1 MSQEEMTKT
10 GINVVGNVSW
20 GTHLCQ
26 FYQTKKDLLD
36 ILLPYFKA
44 GLENN
49 EFCLWITSEPLNQK
63 EAKEAIGK
71 AIPQLD
77 RYLARGQI
85 EIIPYS
91 EWYPKDGSFNAGR
104 ILADWVDK
112 LNEGLKMGFEGLRLT
127 GNTFWLEKKHWKEF
141 ADYEEQINAV
151 IGKHRMIA
159 ICTYSLDRC
168 GAFELMDVVN
178 NHQFALIR
186 REGSWELMESSER
199 KKAEK
204 ELKVSEKRYELL
216 FENSGCP
223 ITYFDTQGKYVFLNR
238 QAIKNLG
245 KKAKNIIGKSVHDIF
260 PESADFYLQ
269 RFAKI
274 VKKGKGAVFEDWV
287 ELPGGTR
294 CFSSNIQPVKDKNG
308 KVVGVQVISSDI
320 TERKKAEEELTKE
333 TTFVKAIVD
342 CVPGT
347 VFVFDENMKRILWTR
362 RDKEVAG
369 WTAEELQRMK
379 PLDLFAEEDRPRIA
393 NKIQE
398 AFSKGTANT
407 EVNVL
412 TKGGARAH
420 YYLSVA
426 APLVGDTRHIIA
438 IGLDITERKKA
449 EKEREEMQIQLFRAQ
464 KMEAIGVL
472 VAGVAHDFNNLLMA
486 IQGNVDLLL
495 GKLDE
500 TDSLCSNLK
509 DIQHASK
516 HGADLI
522 RQLLLFSRK
531 QPMEFRPLNIN
542 KTVNNLLKMMK
553 RLIGEDITIETHL
566 EPELWIVEADAANIE
581 QMLVNLVI
589 NARDAMPEGGML
601 TIKTENV
608 TLKKDECKVIPEA
621 KHGKFICLSVQ
632 DTGVGMDE
640 GTVERVFEPFFTT
653 KKNGKGT
660 GLGLSV
666 AYGIVKKHKGWINIE
681 TRPGEGSTFKTY
693 LPASSK
699 ELEDESKE
707 RISLAELQGSG
718 ERVLVVEDQEGVREF
733 LSRAL
738 SENGYLA
745 TEVKDAKEARDI
757 FEEEKGNFDL
767 IFCDVVLP
775 DKSGLQL
782 VSQLLSSKPGIPVLL
797 SSGYVDEKSQR
808 SLIHKRGFRFLQKPY
823 SLVNLLQTIKETLQP
838 E

>member
-1 MSQEEMTKT
+1 MSQGELRKT
-10 GINVVGNVSW
+10 GIDILGDVPW

-49 EFCLWITSEPLNQK
+49 EFCLWITSKPLNQK
-63 EAKEAIGK
+63 EAKEAIEK
-71 AIPQLD
+71 TIPQFD

-91 EWYPKDGSFNAGR
+91 EWYLKDGSLNAER
-104 ILADWVDK
+104 VLADWIDK

-141 ADYEEQINAV
+141 ADYEERINAV

-168 GAFELMDVVN
+168 GAFELIDVVR

-186 REGSWELMESSER
+186 RQGEWELMESSER
-199 KKAEK
+199 KNTQEELQKERHDLGERVK
-204 ELKVSEKRYELL
+204 ELDCLYGISNLVEKPGITLEEILQGTVDLISPAWQYPKITCAGITLEHQMFHTRDYKETIWKQTAEITVQDTRVGTLEVYYVEERPKSYEG
-216 FENSGCP
+216 S
-223 ITYFDTQGKYVFLNR
+223 FLKEERNLIN
-238 QAIKNLG
+238 AIAERLG
-245 KKAKNIIGKSVHDIF
+245 KVIEHQQAQEAVREVHDQLEIRI
-260 PESADFYLQ
+260 EQ
-269 RFAKI
+269 RTK
-274 VKKGKGAVFEDWV
+274 
-287 ELPGGTR
+287 ELAEANEELR
-294 CFSSNIQPVKDKNG
+294 IEV
-308 KVVGVQVISSDI
+308 
-320 TERKKAEEELTKE
+320 TERKKVEEVLRTAQETLEMLVKERTRELTKANKQLRIDLTERKNAEEE
-333 TTFVKAIVD
+333 
-342 CVPGT
+342 
-347 VFVFDENMKRILWTR
+347 R
-362 RDKEVAG
+362 
-369 WTAEELQRMK
+369 
-379 PLDLFAEEDRPRIA
+379 
-393 NKIQE
+393 
-398 AFSKGTANT
+398 
-407 EVNVL
+407 
-412 TKGGARAH
+412 
-420 YYLSVA
+420 
-426 APLVGDTRHIIA
+426 
-438 IGLDITERKKA
+438 
-449 EKEREEMQIQLFRAQ
+449 EKMQTQLFQAQ

-472 VAGVAHDFNNLLMA
+472 VGGVAHDFNNLLMA
-486 IQGNVDLLL
+486 IQGNTELLL
-495 GKLDE
+495 GKFDE
-500 TDSLCSNLK
+500 ADPSSSNLK
-509 DIQHASK
+509 DIRLASK

-531 QPMEFRPLNIN
+531 HPMHFKPLNIN
-542 KTVNNLLKMMK
+542 KTVENLLKMMK
-553 RLIGEDITIETHL
+553 RLIGEDIAIETHL
-566 EPELWIVEADAANIE
+566 EPELWIVEADVVNVE

-589 NARDAMPEGGML
+589 NARDAMPEGGIL

-608 TLKKDECKVIPEA
+608 TLKEDGKVIPEA
-621 KHGKFICLSVQ
+621 KHGRFICLSVQ

-681 TRPGEGSTFKTY
+681 TRPGEGSTFKIY
-693 LPASSK
+693 LPVSSK
-699 ELEDESKE
+699 KLEDESEE
-707 RISLAELQGSG
+707 RTSLTELQGSG
-718 ERVLVVEDQEGVREF
+718 ERILVVEDQEGVREF

-745 TEVKDAKEARDI
+745 TEARNAKEARDI

-823 SLVNLLQTIKETLQP
+823 SLVNLFQTIKETLQP